1 MHDAIGL
8 ISESTSVLCMKEPYA
23 GMKVWMLWIFF
34 FFGLP
39 TVMSY
44 VQRRSSQNST
54 WMWSHMYNFSSE
66 QIVLSGMMCPAIATL
81 EDEEYTSE
89 KEGDPVNSRT
99 PTQTEATHNVQMLP
113 DS

>member
-1 MHDAIGL
+1 
-8 ISESTSVLCMKEPYA
+8 
-23 GMKVWMLWIFF
+23 
-34 FFGLP
+34 
-39 TVMSY
+39 
-44 VQRRSSQNST
+44 
-54 WMWSHMYNFSSE
+54 MYNFYSE

-81 EDEEYTSE
+81 QDEEYTSE